1 MHAGPEA
8 DPANVMSPQASRQTA
23 RQALRRALI
32 AQREALPPQTVTA
45 WSRAICEHLQQEF
58 PRLAQQRVAFCWPIR
73 NEADLRPLIERWLRD
88 GDSDFVPLLP
98 VVTAPGAALAF
109 RRWLPEAPLTLDRH
123 GIPTPSAGEFVIP
136 DALLIPVNAFDAHGY
151 RLGYG
156 GGYFDRT
163 LAAANPR
170 PLAIGIGFAQAQVDS
185 VEPEEHDMRLDVIVT
200 EQGIVKPL
208 PADPRD
214 TQSKPGDR
222 IGISDNR

>member
-73 NEADLRPLIERWLRD
+73 NEPDLRPLIEAWLRA
-88 GDSDFVPLLP
+88 GHPYFVPLLP
-98 VVTAPGAALAF
+98 VVTAPETGLVF
-109 RRWLPEAPLTLDRH
+109 RRWYPDAPLELDRH
-123 GIPTPSAGEFVIP
+123 GIPTPSAGEFIFP
-136 DALLIPVNAFDAHGY
+136 NALLIPVNAFDAHGY

-185 VEPEEHDMRLDVIVT
+185 VEPENHDMRLDVIVT

-208 PADPRD
+208 PTAPRD